1 MNRLKVLTG
10 ARLCRFVPSGQRTHD
25 SITHRGPLCT
35 WGIGA
40 AAAFSILAKYKYDH
54 MLVGGIYEEVR

>member
-10 ARLCRFVPSGQRTHD
+10 VPMILLG
-25 SITHRGPLCT
+25 
-35 WGIGA
+35 GIGA